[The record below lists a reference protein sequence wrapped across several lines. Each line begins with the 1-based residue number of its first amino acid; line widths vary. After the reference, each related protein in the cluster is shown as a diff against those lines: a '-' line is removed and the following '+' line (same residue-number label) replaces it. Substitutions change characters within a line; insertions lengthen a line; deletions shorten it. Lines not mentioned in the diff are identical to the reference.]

1 MTPSIFSQFNVGTIA
16 GKVND
21 EWTVAQYVDSN
32 VAKEVLE
39 RLVMLLW
46 RQSFIV
52 DCLYSTLLQFDYAIS
67 VVLNRWDASRYRDLD
82 TILLGPRTK

>member
-1 MTPSIFSQFNVGTIA
+1 MTPSIFSEFNVGTIA

-46 RQSFIV
+46 RQSYKINLV
-52 DCLYSTLLQFDYAIS
+52 YRALLQFDYAI
-67 VVLNRWDASRYRDLD
+67 V
-82 TILLGPRTK
+82 

>member
-16 GKVND
+16 GKVTD

-39 RLVMLLW
+39 RLVMISGHNLIY
-46 RQSFIV
+46 FF
-52 DCLYSTLLQFDYAIS
+52 DYSALLQFNYFSA
-67 VVLNRWDASRYRDLD
+67 
-82 TILLGPRTK
+82 